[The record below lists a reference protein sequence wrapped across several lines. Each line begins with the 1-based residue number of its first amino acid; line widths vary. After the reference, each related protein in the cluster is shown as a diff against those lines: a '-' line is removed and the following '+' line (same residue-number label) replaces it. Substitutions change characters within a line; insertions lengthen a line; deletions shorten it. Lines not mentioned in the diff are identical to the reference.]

1 VGEAQVQSFDQMEAV
16 IIAVSTLF
24 GGDDKQG
31 DRPPAPTQPPPRNFD
46 EVQARLNAAL
56 NFGMP

>member
-1 VGEAQVQSFDQMEAV
+1 VQSFDQMEAV